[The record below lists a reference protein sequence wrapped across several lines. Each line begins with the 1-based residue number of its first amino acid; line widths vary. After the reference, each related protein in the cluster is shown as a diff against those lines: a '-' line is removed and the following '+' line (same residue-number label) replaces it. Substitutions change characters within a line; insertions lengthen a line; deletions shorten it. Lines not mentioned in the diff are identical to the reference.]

1 MIERLKRMVRALRPG
16 RPPQPGHRSVV
27 FYQHC
32 YYHHY
37 YLAQALRRRGWDA
50 LMVSIEDPE
59 GPNKNYYHGED
70 LNLFDPD
77 PVKMEARIQAFY
89 DEAIER
95 FRLMHFAGDGHLSFF
110 PSHFPDANSPDF
122 RKWHAVGNKIAYTTS
137 GCNSGIAQSS
147 LMAWS
152 RLAPGGGPVCCD
164 KCPWQDNDL
173 VCSDERNL
181 GWARRASRQCDV
193 IFADTA
199 PGLDLLAL
207 PKTIRDP
214 ISSALDPEIWR
225 PDLVIPAEFRVEREP
240 GEILVY
246 HSFGNYEHRG
256 RGERNVKG
264 TPAVFEAIE
273 RLKSEGRKVRLI
285 FVTGMRN
292 LDVRYIQLQADIVV
306 DQLNFG
312 RYGAMAKEAMMLGK
326 PVICYVNPLETRPG
340 LEVPAMKELPLVSAT
355 EDSLYEVLKGLID
368 APERR
373 AVIGAASRAY
383 MLKWHSAD
391 ACAERYERV
400 YDALMAG
407 ELKKRRPV
415 FT

>member
-1 MIERLKRMVRALRPG
+1 
-16 RPPQPGHRSVV
+16 
-27 FYQHC
+27 
-32 YYHHY
+32 
-37 YLAQALRRRGWDA
+37 
-50 LMVSIEDPE
+50 
-59 GPNKNYYHGED
+59 
-70 LNLFDPD
+70 
-77 PVKMEARIQAFY
+77 
-89 DEAIER
+89 
-95 FRLMHFAGDGHLSFF
+95 
-110 PSHFPDANSPDF
+110 
-122 RKWHAVGNKIAYTTS
+122 
-137 GCNSGIAQSS
+137 
-147 LMAWS
+147 
-152 RLAPGGGPVCCD
+152 
-164 KCPWQDNDL
+164 L